1 MEKLKSASGQMSDYI
16 LMFNRQSKAL
26 TDDDEIKDSNLIS
39 VVLLTQNALNPTY
52 QPPHQVMSS
61 IPKEISREVIVVH
74 YNFPNGTGLMDKAS
88 ESTNDNEQNNNERVL
103 HVSVEG
109 DFASAVMRGIEL
121 SIGKFIL
128 VMDADHP
135 YSRDIIPELIEELIA
150 NPNFIIVVSRFVE
163 GAGVQRMPFVH
174 SAMRKAARIIARY
187 GLKVKNVEDPMSSCF
202 AFSRHVVK
210 DIRFEGKGKEALL
223 EILVKVNNNKRK
235 NVAVKEIPIKQQST
249 PVTKK
254 INFNRIL
261 NYSKAVWHLYRY
273 GRKSKEMQNDSDIVE
288 QKRHKSILFL
298 SKAGRFFTVGA
309 SGFIVNYVVSFLL
322 ANVVSNVWYLQ
333 ATLVG
338 IIVSITT
345 NFLLNKVWT
354 FEDRDFSTRHFF
366 RQYVSFMA
374 LCSLG
379 AVIQLSLVFVFV
391 EYSHIQYGISL
402 VIAVC
407 VASLGNFL
415 LNKKITF
422 GEKIWE

>member
-1 MEKLKSASGQMSDYI
+1 MSNYI
-16 LMFNRQSKAL
+16 FMLNRQNRAL
-26 TDDDEIKDSNLIS
+26 TSGDEIEGSNLIS
-39 VVLLTQNALNPTY
+39 VVLLTQNALTPVY
-52 QPPHQVMSS
+52 QPPDLVMSS
-61 IPKEISREVIVVH
+61 IPKEIPREIIVVH
-74 YNFPNGTGLMDKAS
+74 YNSAKGTSFIDKAV
-88 ESTNDNEQNNNERVL
+88 ESTNYDDQDANKRVL
-103 HVSVEG
+103 HVKVEG
-109 DFASAVMRGIEL
+109 EFASAAMRGIEL

-135 YSRDIIPELIEELIA
+135 YSKEIIPELIKELIA
-150 NPNFIIVVSRFVE
+150 NPNNVIVVSRFVK
-163 GAGVQRMPFVH
+163 GARVPRTPFIH
-174 SAMRKAARIIARY
+174 SVIGKVARIIARY
-187 GLKVKNVEDPMSSCF
+187 GLKVTNVEDPMSRCF

-210 DIRFEGKGKEALL
+210 DIRFEGRGKEALL
-223 EILVKVNNNKRK
+223 EILVKINNNKNK
-235 NVAVKEIPIKQQST
+235 NVEVIEIPIKQHGT
-249 PVTKK
+249 TITKK

-261 NYSKAVWHLYRY
+261 NYSKAIWHLYRY
-273 GRKSKEMQNDSDIVE
+273 GGKSKEKQNTSDIVE

-298 SKAGRFFTVGA
+298 SKAGRFFTVGV
-309 SGFIVNYVVSFLL
+309 SGFFVNYVVSFLL
-322 ANVVSNVWYLQ
+322 ANTVSNVWYLQ

-354 FEDRDFSTRHFF
+354 FEDRDFSTRHFL
-366 RQYVSFMA
+366 RQYVSFLA

-379 AVIQLSLVFVFV
+379 AVIQLTLVFVFV

>member
-1 MEKLKSASGQMSDYI
+1 
-16 LMFNRQSKAL
+16 
-26 TDDDEIKDSNLIS
+26 
-39 VVLLTQNALNPTY
+39 
-52 QPPHQVMSS
+52 
-61 IPKEISREVIVVH
+61 
-74 YNFPNGTGLMDKAS
+74 
-88 ESTNDNEQNNNERVL
+88 
-103 HVSVEG
+103 
-109 DFASAVMRGIEL
+109 
-121 SIGKFIL
+121 
-128 VMDADHP
+128 MDADHP
-135 YSRDIIPELIEELIA
+135 YSEEIIPELIKELIA
-150 NPNFIIVVSRFVE
+150 NPNYVIVVSRFVK
-163 GAGVQRMPFVH
+163 GARVPRKPFMH
-174 SAMRKAARIIARY
+174 SVIGKVARIIAKY
-187 GLKVKNVEDPMSSCF
+187 GLKVTNVEDPMSRCF

-223 EILVKVNNNKRK
+223 EILVKINNNKNK
-235 NVAVKEIPIKQQST
+235 NIEVKEIPIKQQGT
-249 PVTKK
+249 QVTKK

-273 GRKSKEMQNDSDIVE
+273 GRKSKEMQYDSDIIE
-288 QKRHKSILFL
+288 QKRHKSILLL

-354 FEDRDFSTRHFF
+354 FEDRDFSTRHFL
-366 RQYVSFMA
+366 RQYVSFLA

-379 AVIQLSLVFVFV
+379 AVIQLTLVFIFV
-391 EYSHIQYGISL
+391 EYSHIQYAISL
-402 VIAVC
+402 VMAVC
-407 VASLGNFL
+407 VASLSNFL

>member
-1 MEKLKSASGQMSDYI
+1 MSNYI
-16 LMFNRQSKAL
+16 LMLNRQTRAL
-26 TDDDEIKDSNLIS
+26 TNSDETEGSNLIS
-39 VVLLTQNALNPTY
+39 VVLLTQNALTPVH
-52 QPPHQVMSS
+52 QPPHLVMSS
-61 IPKEISREVIVVH
+61 IPKEMPREIIVVH
-74 YNFPNGTGLMDKAS
+74 YNFAKGTDFIEKAL
-88 ESTNDNEQNNNERVL
+88 ESANHDDQNNNKRVL
-103 HVSVEG
+103 HVKVEG
-109 DFASAVMRGIEL
+109 EFASGVMRGIEL

-135 YSRDIIPELIEELIA
+135 YSREIIPQLIKELIA
-150 NPNFIIVVSRFVE
+150 NPNYVIVVSRFVK
-163 GAGVQRMPFVH
+163 GAHLPRKPFIH
-174 SAMRKAARIIARY
+174 SVIGKVARIIAKY
-187 GLKVKNVEDPMSSCF
+187 GLKVTNVEDPMSRCF
-202 AFSRHVVK
+202 AFSRHIVK
-210 DIRFEGKGKEALL
+210 DIRFEGRGKEALL
-223 EILVKVNNNKRK
+223 EILVKINNNKNK
-235 NVAVKEIPIKQQST
+235 NVQVKEIPIKQQGAT
-249 PVTKK
+249 ITKK

-273 GRKSKEMQNDSDIVE
+273 GGKSNVKQNTSDIVE
-288 QKRHKSILFL
+288 QKRHKSIIFL

-309 SGFIVNYVVSFLL
+309 SGFFVNYVVSFLL
-322 ANVVSNVWYLQ
+322 ANTVSNVWYLQ

-354 FEDRDFSTRHFF
+354 FEDRDFSTRHFL
-366 RQYVSFMA
+366 RQYVSFLA

-379 AVIQLSLVFVFV
+379 AVIQLTLVFVFV

>member
-1 MEKLKSASGQMSDYI
+1 ML
-16 LMFNRQSKAL
+16 NPQSRAL
-26 TDDDEIKDSNLIS
+26 TGDEKIEGSNLIS
-39 VVLLTQNALNPTY
+39 VILLTQNSLTPTY
-52 QPPHQVMSS
+52 QPPHQVLSS
-61 IPKEISREVIVVH
+61 IPKEISREIIVVH
-74 YNFPNGTGLMDKAS
+74 YNFPNVTSDINNDS
-88 ESTNDNEQNNNERVL
+88 EPTNNNYQNINEKVL
-103 HVSVEG
+103 HVRVEG
-109 DFASAVMRGIEL
+109 EFASAVMKGIEL

-135 YSRDIIPELIEELIA
+135 YSKEIIPDLIKELMA
-150 NPNFIIVVSRFVE
+150 NPNFIIVVSRYVD
-163 GAGVQRMPFVH
+163 GARVQRLPFLQSV
-174 SAMRKAARIIARY
+174 MRKAARIIAKY
-187 GLKVKNVEDPMSSCF
+187 GLKVKNVEDPMSRCF

-210 DIRFEGKGKEALL
+210 DINFEGKGNEALL
-223 EILVKVNNNKRK
+223 EILVKVNNYKNS
-235 NVAVKEIPIKQQST
+235 NVAVKEIPIKQQGT
-249 PVTKK
+249 TITKK
-254 INFNRIL
+254 INFSRIL

-273 GRKSKEMQNDSDIVE
+273 GRESMKLQKDSDIVE
-288 QKRHKSILFL
+288 QKKHKSVLFL
-298 SKAGRFFTVGA
+298 SKAGRFFTVGV
-309 SGFIVNYVVSFLL
+309 SGFIVNYVVSFLI

-354 FEDRDFSTRHFF
+354 FEDRDFSTRHFL
-366 RQYVSFMA
+366 RQYVLFLT

-402 VIAVC
+402 VMAVC

>member
-1 MEKLKSASGQMSDYI
+1 MSNYI
-16 LMFNRQSKAL
+16 LMLNRQSKSL
-26 TDDDEIKDSNLIS
+26 TDDDEIKGSNLIS
-39 VVLLTQNALNPTY
+39 VVLLTQNALIPTY
-52 QPPHQVMSS
+52 QLPSQVMSS
-61 IPKEISREVIVVH
+61 IPKEISRQIILVH
-74 YNFPNGTGLMDKAS
+74 YNFPNATGSIDKPL
-88 ESTNDNEQNNNERVL
+88 ESTNDNEQNTNEKIL
-103 HVSVEG
+103 HVKG
-109 DFASAVMRGIEL
+109 DFASAVRRGIEL

-135 YSRDIIPELIEELIA
+135 YSKETIPELIKELIA

-163 GAGVQRMPFVH
+163 GARVQRMPFLQSV
-174 SAMRKAARIIARY
+174 MRKAAKIIAKH
-187 GLKVKNVEDPMSSCF
+187 GLKVKNVEDPMSRCF

-210 DIRFEGKGKEALL
+210 DINFEGKGKEALL
-223 EILVKVNNNKRK
+223 EILVKVDNNKNNN
-235 NVAVKEIPIKQQST
+235 VTVKEIPIKQQGT
-249 PVTKK
+249 LFTKK
-254 INFNRIL
+254 INLNRIW

-273 GRKSKEMQNDSDIVE
+273 GRESKEPQNDSDIVE
-288 QKRHKSILFL
+288 QKKHKSVLFL

-309 SGFIVNYVVSFLL
+309 SGFIVNYIVSFLL
-322 ANVVSNVWYLQ
+322 ANVVSNVWYVQ

-366 RQYVSFMA
+366 RQYVSFLA

-402 VIAVC
+402 VMAVC

-422 GEKIWE
+422 GERIWE

>member
-1 MEKLKSASGQMSDYI
+1 MEKLKSASRQMSNYI
-16 LMFNRQSKAL
+16 LMLNPQSRAL
-26 TDDDEIKDSNLIS
+26 TGDDKIEGSNLIS
-39 VVLLTQNALNPTY
+39 VVLLTQNALIPTY

-61 IPKEISREVIVVH
+61 IPTEISREIIVVH
-74 YNFPNGTGLMDKAS
+74 YNFPSETGSIDKTS
-88 ESTNDNEQNNNERVL
+88 ESSNDNDQNTNERVL
-103 HVSVEG
+103 HVRVEG
-109 DFASAVMRGIEL
+109 EFASAVVRGIQL

-135 YSRDIIPELIEELIA
+135 YSEEIVPELIKELIA

-174 SAMRKAARIIARY
+174 SLMRKGARIIAKY

-202 AFSRHVVK
+202 AFSRHHVK
-210 DIRFEGKGKEALL
+210 NIKFEGKGKEALL
-223 EILVKVNNNKRK
+223 EILVKVNNNKNS
-235 NVAVKEIPIKQQST
+235 NVAVKEIPIRQQST
-249 PVTKK
+249 PVSKK

-273 GRKSKEMQNDSDIVE
+273 GRRSKEPQNDSDIVE
-288 QKRHKSILFL
+288 QKRHKSVLFL

-309 SGFIVNYVVSFLL
+309 SGFIINYVVSFLL

-354 FEDRDFSTRHFF
+354 FEDRDFSIRHFF
-366 RQYVSFMA
+366 RQYVSFLA

-391 EYSHIQYGISL
+391 EYSHIQYGMSL